1 MRTGGRK
8 GGVMRSFRWW
18 WTLYKA
24 ILYAVMIPI
33 TLYCAITK
41 RLSVVALCII
51 IPLCIILAWGNYSNF
66 KNLSNSK

>member
-1 MRTGGRK
+1 
-8 GGVMRSFRWW
+8 
-18 WTLYKA
+18 
-24 ILYAVMIPI
+24 MIPI